1 MMNDSDDATKGRRI
15 FLAAATAVAGGAALG
30 SAPAVAMSSRYA
42 SSLKMLAEGEVTL
55 DWVLTLLNLPQVP
68 PGTRFGGRYEFPSPL
83 PAFQGKDVMSLLIYV
98 VFPPGLGLP
107 AGPVPISALN
117 IAIEDI
123 VLDRAAF
130 GGPANP
136 ANNVVMSG
144 RVASIEVLSPFG
156 DLTGRAFMIGFGFE
170 WLDAQ
175 HSSAKFK
182 LLAGSGAG
190 SHVTVAREADGFIE
204 IKRPWQSY

>member
-1 MMNDSDDATKGRRI
+1 MNERDDASQGRRI
-15 FLAAATAVAGGAALG
+15 FLAAATAVAGSAALG

-42 SSLKMLAEGEVTL
+42 SSLRMQAEGEVTL
-55 DWVLTLLNLPQVP
+55 DWVLTLLDLPQVP
-68 PGTRFGGRYEFPSPL
+68 PGSRFGARYEFPSPL
-83 PAFQGKDVMSLLIYV
+83 PAFQGKDVMSLVIYV

-107 AGPVPISALN
+107 EGQFPISALN
-117 IAIEDI
+117 TTVEDI
-123 VLDRAAF
+123 VLERAAF

-136 ANNVVMSG
+136 ANNMVMSG

-156 DLTGRAFMIGFGFE
+156 DLTGRAFMIGFGFD

-175 HSSAKFK
+175 RSSAKFK
-182 LLAGSGAG
+182 VVAGSAAG
-190 SHVTVAREADGFIE
+190 SHVTVMPEAEGFIE